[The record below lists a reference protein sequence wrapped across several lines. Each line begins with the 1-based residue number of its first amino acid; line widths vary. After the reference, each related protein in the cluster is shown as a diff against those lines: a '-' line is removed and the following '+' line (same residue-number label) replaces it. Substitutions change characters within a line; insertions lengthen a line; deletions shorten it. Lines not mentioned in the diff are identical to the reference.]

1 MGNFFSDILRK
12 NKSNLDMTKII
23 CGGGGYY
30 VTCINAILDLKQIKR
45 KKVQNDK
52 NTRNNEEV

>member
-45 KKVQNDK
+45 KKGTKRQK
-52 NTRNNEEV
+52 YT